1 MDYTQFLER
10 IKQHFGF
17 RSDSDVEKAVNVGGG
32 YCWKVKKGK
41 INYPDAIVN
50 WLKEQNLNVDYFMT
64 GNGQPNLSV
73 MKDEV
78 LHVKETLEGRMIPFL
93 DQKASAGP
101 GKQLLDTD
109 QKCRLIRVPESV
121 SDIPNLAALEVAGDS
136 MYPTLSDGDIVIC
149 DSAGWS
155 GDGIYVL
162 RNHDSEFVKRV
173 VLTPAGYNVISD
185 NALYPPYA
193 CRTED
198 TEVVGRVHAAVVRV
212 K

>member
-1 MDYTQFLER
+1 MDLYER
-10 IKQHFGF
+10 I
-17 RSDSDVEKAVNVGGG
+17 SDYYDKPNMWIEEHLGLSIG
-32 YCWKVKKGK
+32 YISKCKSGK
-41 INYPDAIVN
+41 IQEPTKLLTA
-50 WLKEQNLNVDYFMT
+50 LRKQGLNIDYFLF
-64 GNGQPNLSV
+64 GEGEPDPSHP
-73 MKDEV
+73 KDDI
-78 LHVKETLEGRMIPFL
+78 LHVKEALEGRIIPFL

-121 SDIPNLAALEVAGDS
+121 SNIPNLAALEVAGDS
-136 MYPTLSDGDIVIC
+136 MYPTLSDGDIVVC
-149 DSAGWS
+149 DSDGWS